1 MKGHVRRRGNKWCFV
16 IDIPTDNGER
26 RQKWF
31 SGYRSRKDAE
41 KEMVRVINELEKGTF
56 VEPSNEKYRDYLK
69 TWLEGK
75 KSTVKPATYDTYFYL
90 ISKHIAPKLGH
101 ISISKINAV
110 HLQRFYSYL
119 NDKEHLAPA
128 SISKIHNIIKA
139 SLNAA
144 YRYGFIYKNPALLVD
159 PPRIGRKEMRFWTEE
174 QARHFLNVAKND
186 RLYIAFFLAITT
198 GMRKGEILGLR
209 WKDIDLQRKT
219 ITINQT
225 LSNRGDRFQ
234 ETKTNAG
241 RRTIVLTGNTIDV
254 LKQHYLTIKKEKLK
268 NGRYYEDHGLVVCT
282 SLGTPII
289 PRNFDRVWKRLL
301 KESGLP
307 EIRFHD
313 LRHTHATILLKQGI
327 HPKVVSERLGH
338 ANIRITLDTYSH
350 VLPGLQE
357 AAAAKFEE
365 LFFHEK
371 DISESES

>member
-1 MKGHVRRRGNKWCFV
+1 MPN
-16 IDIPTDNGER
+16 
-26 RQKWF
+26 
-31 SGYRSRKDAE
+31 
-41 KEMVRVINELEKGTF
+41 
-56 VEPSNEKYRDYLK
+56 
-69 TWLEGK
+69 
-75 KSTVKPATYDTYFYL
+75 
-90 ISKHIAPKLGH
+90 LGH
-101 ISISKINAV
+101 IELSKINAV
-110 HLQRFYSYL
+110 HLQRFYSNL
-119 NDKEHLAPA
+119 NNKEHLAPA

-139 SLNAA
+139 SLNTA

-159 PPRIGRKEMRFWTEE
+159 PPRIGRKEMRFWTED
-174 QARHFLNVAKND
+174 QARHFLDVAKDD
-186 RLYIAFFLAITT
+186 RLYIAFFLALTT

-209 WKDIDLQRKT
+209 WKDIDLRRKT

-289 PRNFDRVWKRLL
+289 PRNFDRVWMRLL

-371 DISESES
+371 DTSESES